1 MADLEIGTMETH
13 TNSQSS
19 QTHLGEGLCRVP
31 RSEKRLEM
39 TPTQNA
45 SQIGSRSSLHGE
57 KTSIYFKFT
66 QTTILV
72 IKLHP

>member
-13 TNSQSS
+13 KNSQSS

-39 TPTQNA
+39 TPTQILLIREI
-45 SQIGSRSSLHGE
+45 QML
-57 KTSIYFKFT
+57 TYF
-66 QTTILV
+66 
-72 IKLHP
+72 PYY